1 MAEEERKKKV
11 KKQSKGAPDWIV
23 TYGDLMSLL
32 LTFFIM
38 LLSPA
43 RIDGEDLRLIL
54 ANFPG
59 LGNFLGGES
68 FNEGRLPHSGQVFES
83 LPSSQRGTSL
93 DRFREK
99 SVSALNTE
107 LTNRNIELILTERA
121 LIVSLASDIF
131 FDKYSANLNIEE
143 NGSVLVKIANL
154 MRNFIRDNPE
164 TYFRVEGYTDE
175 TVLPTG
181 SPYLDEWGLSAAR
194 AVSTLRFLE
203 KMLVPVTSA
212 QVAGLGNTKSRYV
225 DEESGIGSTLNRR
238 VDIVILNEG
247 NL

>member
-11 KKQSKGAPDWIV
+11 KKCNQGAPDWMV

-38 LLSPA
+38 LLTPA
-43 RIDGEDLRLIL
+43 KIDGEDLQLIL

-83 LPSSQRGTSL
+83 LPSKARGTSL
-93 DRFREK
+93 DTLKEK
-99 SVSALNTE
+99 AINSLESNL
-107 LTNRNIELILTERA
+107 RNKAVEVILTER
-121 LIVSLASDIF
+121 LASDIY

-143 NGSVLVKIANL
+143 NGSALVTLAMF
-154 MRNFIRDNPE
+154 MRSFVRDNPDS
-164 TYFRVEGYTDE
+164 YFRVEGYTDE
-175 TVLPTG
+175 TVLPSG
-181 SPYLDEWGLSAAR
+181 SIYIDEWGLSAAR

-203 KMLVPVTSA
+203 EMLVPVTKA

-225 DEESGIGSTLNRR
+225 DEESGIGSTINRR